1 MRNKSSLVSMSKNCD
16 SFLCESKTHPLCAV
30 SLRFFRLY
38 LPKAAIIPDD
48 SIHQIRLDC
57 ARYFCIPSYQFFVLR
72 RILVQK
78 HPYLIFVKS
87 RLVCCKENICLS
99 TALQG
104 TLLCLQIFH
113 RFLNRGRNSG
123 IICSVIF
130 YHGNALFSAICFNL
144 RVRCHDKNGRIS
156 KFSESFLILS
166 SEKR

>member
-1 MRNKSSLVSMSKNCD
+1 MKKAYLICAINPLSYQYPKTVFL
-16 SFLCESKTHPLCAV
+16 FLCENKTHPLRAV
-30 SLRFFRLY
+30 SSQLFRLCP
-38 LPKAAIIPDD
+38 PKAVIIPDD
-48 SIHQIRLDC
+48 SMHQIRFTFHRTD
-57 ARYFCIPSYQFFVLR
+57 FFVLR
-72 RILVQK
+72 CILVQK

-156 KFSESFLILS
+156 KFFRELS
-166 SEKR
+166 YFIQ